1 MSVLAALKVVLGLDT
16 GPFQKGAD
24 QAQREAQKLVKSVRE
39 TGLKM
44 AALGAGITASISV
57 PFVEFVKSSLP
68 AAKQSAEALGQV
80 NAALASMGPVAG
92 KTTEELQRQA
102 AALMNIST
110 FDDDDIM
117 RSITANML
125 TFGNISGEA
134 FDRAQLA
141 AVNLSARLGQDLQSS
156 AIQLGKA
163 LNDPVKGVTALA
175 KVGVSFTTQQKDQIK
190 AMVKAGDVA
199 GAQSMIL
206 KELEKQYGG
215 AAKALR
221 DAAPETGVIQAWDSI
236 KEVIGEIA
244 RNILPRILPPIER
257 LLQAFLDLDPRVQT
271 IAVGFVAA
279 AAAAGPL
286 LIGAG
291 AMVTAFAGLAPVMG
305 AVAAALP
312 VIAAGAAIVA
322 GVGALIYSNWE
333 KIAPVLQEIWEVIQT
348 NLGPPARELIDAL
361 GKAFGDLSSGP
372 MGPLLHGAI
381 EVVQSL
387 ASAIGKAMG
396 PTTVGAVK
404 AATTVIG
411 ALLHGMAATVN
422 GLVAVFNGT
431 FALGVAQAMRRL
443 YEGVREWLVGKL
455 DNVWEWVRT
464 KIVTVRDAFYNL
476 YDAVVGH
483 SYIPDMV
490 DGIAAQMNRLDG
502 VMVAPADK
510 ATKKTAEAFK
520 NLADEVQPL
529 LDRLF
534 PEARALNDWRKD
546 LATLDQAEK
555 AKMLDPAQAAEAR
568 RRLNQNAVQ
577 GSLDA
582 GAGAIGDLVSGAF
595 GKVQESF
602 SGVTEGMEDV
612 RGRLIEANKKIGQ
625 SFTDM
630 AQEAVRAIGTLG
642 HAIKDG
648 DFFDILDA
656 VVGLGLQLGGMGV
669 FGKSAAAAIN
679 GARVPGYAGGT
690 RWHPGGLAV
699 VGERG
704 PELVN
709 LPRGASVTPN
719 GAWGGGGGGR
729 MEVEVLPSEYFD
741 VRVRR
746 HISDAAPGIAQAGA
760 QGGANMIMR
769 RQARSLRG

>member
-16 GPFQKGAD
+16 GPFQKGAT
-24 QAQREAQKLVKSVRE
+24 QAQLEAQR
-39 TGLKM
+39 M
-44 AALGAGITASISV
+44 A
-57 PFVEFVKSSLP
+57 
-68 AAKQSAEALGQV
+68 
-80 NAALASMGPVAG
+80 NSM
-92 KTTEELQRQA
+92 K
-102 AALMNIST
+102 
-110 FDDDDIM
+110 
-117 RSITANML
+117 
-125 TFGNISGEA
+125 
-134 FDRAQLA
+134 
-141 AVNLSARLGQDLQSS
+141 
-156 AIQLGKA
+156 
-163 LNDPVKGVTALA
+163 
-175 KVGVSFTTQQKDQIK
+175 
-190 AMVKAGDVA
+190 
-199 GAQSMIL
+199 
-206 KELEKQYGG
+206 
-215 AAKALR
+215 
-221 DAAPETGVIQAWDSI
+221 
-236 KEVIGEIA
+236 
-244 RNILPRILPPIER
+244 
-257 LLQAFLDLDPRVQT
+257 
-271 IAVGFVAA
+271 
-279 AAAAGPL
+279 AAGR
-286 LIGAG
+286 
-291 AMVTAFAGLAPVMG
+291 
-305 AVAAALP
+305 AVA
-312 VIAAGAAIVA
+312 AAGAAIVGSA
-322 GVGALIYSNWE
+322 
-333 KIAPVLQEIWEVIQT
+333 
-348 NLGPPARELIDAL
+348 
-361 GKAFGDLSSGP
+361 
-372 MGPLLHGAI
+372 
-381 EVVQSL
+381 VVQEVRTMARAGLELAGSL
-387 ASAIGKAMG
+387 AEEAEQLGVS
-396 PTTVGAVK
+396 
-404 AATTVIG
+404 IG
-411 ALLHGMAATVN
+411 ALQKYRFIAGQVGIDQEVMDKGLAKLTGKLGDLALKAKGAETPFAKLGLSQAELARLAQMNADQALPFLADKIAALHSPTERAAALADLFGEKMGPKFQTLMS
-422 GLVAVFNGT
+422 GGAKAIEEIT
-431 FALGVAQAMRRL
+431 AAYRALGIEITEEQAKKADEALDKMDALQKANAAKVAQISAQHAEQFMLIEQRWAEAKVAFIDVAAAYVETNERLRVVIYDTAEQLRQIPKQMLAAMATAVTFVEQYAMRMARAIKT
-443 YEGVREWLVGKL
+443 WLLDNL
-455 DNVWEWVRT
+455 DNVWERVRT

-520 NLADEVQPL
+520 KLADEVQPL

-546 LATLDQAEK
+546 LALIDKAEK

-669 FGKSAAAAIN
+669 FGSKIAGQIN
-679 GARVPGYAGGT
+679 SSKLHYNANGT
-690 RWHPGGLAV
+690 RYFSGGLSI

-709 LPRGASVTPN
+709 LPRGAQVTPN
-719 GAWGGGGGGR
+719 NKLGWGGGGTTQN
-729 MEVEVLPSEYFD
+729 Y
-741 VRVRR
+741 
-746 HISDAAPGIAQAGA
+746 HISGNLLTPEFWAQIQAMDRQAASAGA

-769 RQARSLRG
+769 RQARSLGR